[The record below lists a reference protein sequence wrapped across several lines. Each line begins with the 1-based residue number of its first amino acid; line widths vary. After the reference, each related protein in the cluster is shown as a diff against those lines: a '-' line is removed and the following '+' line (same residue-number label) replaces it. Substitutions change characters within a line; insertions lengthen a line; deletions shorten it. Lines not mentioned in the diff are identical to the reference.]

1 MAQRNPVVLN
11 LRGINEFMK
20 SAPVERELLRR
31 AQRVAAA
38 AGDGVEAVSNNDH
51 RWVARAWVVVRTR
64 EAAAREAR
72 SNSTVRALDA
82 GRG

>member
-11 LRGINEFMK
+11 LRGVNEVMK
-20 SAPVERELLRR
+20 SSGVERELARR
-31 AQRVAAA
+31 AQRIAAA
-38 AGDGVEAVSNNDH
+38 AGDGVVAESNNDH
-51 RWVARAWVVVRTR
+51 RWVARAWVIVRTR

-72 SNSTVRALDA
+72 SNSVTRSIDA